1 MTDIVLAAALAYA
14 ANGWAVFPAPPGAKR
29 SYKCAARSAGIRW
42 GATRT
47 RETIRQ
53 DFRHWRAA
61 RIGIPTG
68 IDNGIV
74 VVETDT
80 VAGHGVDGAASLA
93 ALVSQHGP
101 LPETLQAISP
111 SGSGHRYFQHPGD
124 GIKIKNSASELG
136 NGIDVRGDGGMVIA
150 PPSINPDG
158 RAYRWLNENPIAAMP
173 AWLVELTR
181 EKPRTSPTISQRAV
195 AAIIRPTNGSASA
208 STGEAYGQAALEYE
222 ITALAQ
228 TPPGN
233 RNHQL
238 NRASFNL
245 HQLVGGGE
253 LDGGEVDRHLIAAA
267 TANGLVNDDGLR
279 SVEAT
284 IESGRRAG
292 LQYPRNRTG
301 RS

>member
-1 MTDIVLAAALAYA
+1 MTDIVLTAALDYA
-14 ANGWAVFPAPPGAKR
+14 ITRGWAVFPATPSAKK
-29 SYKCAARSAGIRW
+29 SFKCAARSAGIRW
-42 GATRT
+42 GATRN

-68 IDNGIV
+68 ADNGIV
-74 VVETDT
+74 VLDVDT
-80 VAGHGVDGAASLA
+80 IEGHGVDGTI
-93 ALVSQHGP
+93 ALRELEAKHGS
-101 LPETLQAISP
+101 LPETLRAISP
-111 SGSGHRYFQHPGD
+111 SGSIHHYFRHPGA
-124 GIKIKNSASELG
+124 GTKIKGSASELG
-136 NGIDVRGDGGMVIA
+136 AGVDIRGDGNMTVA

-173 AWLVELTR
+173 EWLIELTR

-195 AAIIRPTNGSASA
+195 AAIIRPVEYHQVNSGNGYAA
-208 STGEAYGQAALEYE
+208 AALEYE
-222 ITALAQ
+222 TAALAQ

-253 LDGGEVDRHLIAAA
+253 LDTRDVENALISACQANALIA
-267 TANGLVNDDGLR
+267 DDGLR